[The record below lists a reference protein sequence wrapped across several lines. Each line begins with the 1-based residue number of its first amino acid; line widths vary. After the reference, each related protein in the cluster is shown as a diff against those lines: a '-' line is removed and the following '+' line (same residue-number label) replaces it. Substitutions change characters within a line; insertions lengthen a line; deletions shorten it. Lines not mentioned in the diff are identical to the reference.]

1 MNASTKVLLLITL
14 TLSVAFG
21 ITVYGSQ
28 VRSAKSEEYISVLE
42 ARNARFSA
50 RISDL
55 IVSSRAESEQSNRI
69 TEGLRG
75 LVTEAGAQVERAR
88 SIKDRAQR
96 ISYLADAVNKGIDEL
111 IVILEAVDLNSGG
124 R

>member
-14 TLSVAFG
+14 TLGVALG

-28 VRSAKSEEYISVLE
+28 VRSAKSEKYISVLE

-55 IVSSRAESEQSNRI
+55 IVSSRAESEQSDRI

-111 IVILEAVDLNSGG
+111 IVILEASSLSTTS